1 MATRTT
7 CPTCNAPLTVAPGL
21 NICRCCGAEIT
32 IHPTELRRVHLYPW
46 QDVLR
51 PRGGELRK
59 ESLAAEVFE
68 RMARAYRE
76 WTDPEYGDLPE
87 PAELRERIVRN
98 AREETE
104 LAISEFVR
112 RFGDRRLRTNQRG

>member
-1 MATRTT
+1 MALKTICR
-7 CPTCNAPLTVAPGL
+7 TCNSPLTVSPGR

-51 PRGGELRK
+51 PRGGVMQN
-59 ESLAAEVFE
+59 ESLSAEVFE
-68 RMARAYRE
+68 RMARAYSE

-87 PAELRERIVRN
+87 PAELRERIINN
-98 AREETE
+98 ARAEMEA
-104 LAISEFVR
+104 AIRAFVL
-112 RFGDRRLRTNQRG
+112 RFGDERPRTNRVS